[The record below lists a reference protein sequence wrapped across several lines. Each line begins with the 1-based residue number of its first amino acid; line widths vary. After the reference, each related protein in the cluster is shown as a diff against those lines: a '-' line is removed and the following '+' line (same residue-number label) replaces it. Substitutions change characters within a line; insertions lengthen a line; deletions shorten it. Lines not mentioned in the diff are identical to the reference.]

1 MYNKEFNKPGDKF
14 GFDVSQTLTNADPF
28 INLSLKITYDGKS
41 HYLTLAN
48 ISKNGNSN
56 FEFGEKTGKA
66 YTDKIKELTE
76 YFKANPETSIVEV
89 GKPLTFTD
97 VKLIT
102 NTRLVKFK
110 DSNGKNINSKTY
122 LDEITNTFPGTL
134 VKSEG
139 GVPTIFFYPSE
150 PNYEAFKSL
159 INSFSYGTPRTEEQI
174 KKLYEKY
181 AGKPYIKLSYK
192 NDFEGGVGKDIQTKL
207 IPVFVES
214 RTIEQVKQEA
224 KEIYGD
230 GNQSFDKKAFNALAS
245 PTQILDWLT
254 KLIIEDKD
262 LFDRLFD
269 TEKGEFNKSSVN
281 FKLPT
286 SILGLIEDIFTSRDT
301 KKVGSSFINFK
312 TTLETIA
319 KTYSDN
325 STLSAEELKKKV
337 LPLIKTNGT
346 WAMPFINLFNP
357 RFYKNPSEEYK
368 PIIAEMQETV
378 DKLMAFIGNQGPIYY
393 NILSYN
399 DNNNTVR
406 KTSDGTNISKKTF
419 INAVPEPPRI
429 IINLE
434 SKFKEE
440 LVNPEKPIVSP
451 KANVENVTTATVDPT
466 KDKIIFTNPNIK
478 LDGFNIDGNYYNII
492 TTAARPRTLVSINGV
507 VIPFYITT
515 GLGGK
520 NLTPG
525 WYPYFGT
532 GQDGWLNKTHGNDM
546 ATYYSKY

>member
-1 MYNKEFNKPGDKF
+1 MYDKEFNKPGDKF
-14 GFDVSQTLTNADPF
+14 GFNIGQTLTNADPF

-48 ISKNGNSN
+48 ISKNGNDN
-56 FEFGEKTGKA
+56 FEFGEKTGEA
-66 YTDKIKELTE
+66 YTDKIKELTK
-76 YFKANPETSIVEV
+76 YFKTNADVHIVEI

-122 LDEITNTFPGTL
+122 LTEITNTFPGTL

-139 GVPTIFFYPSE
+139 GTPTIFFYPSE
-150 PNYEAFKSL
+150 PNYAAFKSL
-159 INSFSYGTPRTEEQI
+159 INSFNYGTPRTDEQI

-224 KEIYGD
+224 KEIYAD
-230 GNQSFDKKAFNALAS
+230 GNKSFDKKAFNALAS

-254 KLIIEDKD
+254 KLIIEDKG
-262 LFDRLFD
+262 LFDKLFD
-269 TEKGEFNKSSVN
+269 IEKGEFNKSSVN

-325 STLSAEELKKKV
+325 STLNAKELKKKV

-346 WAMPFINLFNP
+346 WAMPFINLFNL

-393 NILSYN
+393 NILSYT

-406 KTSDGTNISKKTF
+406 KTSDGINISKKTF

-434 SKFKEE
+434 NKFKEE
-440 LVNPEKPIVSP
+440 LINPEKPPVNSKTKKETIV
-451 KANVENVTTATVDPT
+451 
-466 KDKIIFTNPNIK
+466 PNIEQVEEEIQNTAITSEEPTN
-478 LDGFNIDGNYYNII
+478 LSFNLLQ
-492 TTAARPRTLVSINGV
+492 T
-507 VIPFYITT
+507 
-515 GLGGK
+515 K
-520 NLTPG
+520 
-525 WYPYFGT
+525 
-532 GQDGWLNKTHGNDM
+532 
-546 ATYYSKY
+546 